1 MDRSIQTQACA
12 PLVDTLGRQ
21 ITYLRLSVTDR
32 CDLRCTYCMKARPR
46 FLPKADI
53 LTHEE
58 LTQLCDAFI
67 RRGVSKI
74 RITGGEPLVRRD
86 IMQLVDNLSCRLGM
100 SSLQEICLTTN
111 ATQLPRYADKLVR
124 AGVRRINVSL
134 DTLDERTF
142 ARLTRRGDLATT
154 LRGID
159 AADRAGLKIKINAV
173 ALKGDNEHHLPDL
186 IAWAHGRGFDISLIE
201 IMPMG
206 EVDAKRTDQFLSLS
220 TVRERLGEHYTLVET
235 AERTGGPSR
244 YVRLAETGGRVGFI
258 TPMSENFCGDC
269 NRVRLTCTGQLYMC
283 LGGAGKVDL
292 RQALR
297 EGGRE
302 AVDAQLDEAMAFKP
316 EAHAFDLSA
325 RPGTTISRSM
335 AHTGG

>member
-1 MDRSIQTQACA
+1 MDRSIQTQACS
-12 PLVDTLGRQ
+12 PLIDPLGRQ

-32 CDLRCTYCMKARPR
+32 CDLRCTYCMKARPT
-46 FLPKADI
+46 FLPKTDI
-53 LTHEE
+53 LSHEE
-58 LTQLCDAFI
+58 LTQLRDAFI
-67 RRGVSKI
+67 RRGISKI

-86 IMQLVDNLSCRLGM
+86 IMQLVDNLSCRLGL
-100 SSLQEICLTTN
+100 SSLEEICLTTN
-111 ATQLPRYADKLVR
+111 ATQLPRYAERLMR

-134 DTLDERTF
+134 DTLDKNTF

-159 AADRAGLKIKINAV
+159 AADKAGLKIKINAV

-186 IAWAHGRGFDISLIE
+186 IAWAHGRGFDVSLIE

-206 EVDAKRTDQFLSLS
+206 EVDAKRTDQFLPLS
-220 TVRERLGEHYTLVET
+220 SIRERLGEHYTLVET
-235 AERTGGPSR
+235 DESTGGPSR

-258 TPMSENFCGDC
+258 TPMSNDFCGDC

-283 LGGAGKVDL
+283 LGGADRVDL
-292 RQALR
+292 RAALR
-297 EGGRE
+297 EGGAD
-302 AVDAQLDEAMAFKP
+302 AVDARLDQAMAFKP
-316 EAHAFDLSA
+316 EAHTFDLTA
-325 RPGTTISRSM
+325 RPDATISRTM